1 MGPKP
6 EVIYVGDPMCSWCWG
21 IAPVIDGIAKR
32 SDVSVRVVVGGLRPG
47 PAAQQL
53 DESLR
58 DLLLHHWDQVS
69 AKTGQPFNPAG
80 LDRDNW
86 VYDTELPARAV
97 VTMRHLAPQLALP
110 FFGRVQRAFYADAV
124 DVTDPDAYPP
134 LLDGFDVDKSEFMSG
149 LIADESRRAAW
160 DDFAEAR
167 ELGVAGFPTVLLQ
180 FNGGIQVLSRGYAG
194 ADYFDSALAHWVGG
208 TQPAAADGACALDAP
223 C

>member
-69 AKTGQPFNPAG
+69 AKTGQPLNPAG

-86 VYDTELPARAV
+86 VYDTELPARA
-97 VTMRHLAPQLALP
+97 
-110 FFGRVQRAFYADAV
+110 
-124 DVTDPDAYPP
+124 
-134 LLDGFDVDKSEFMSG
+134 
-149 LIADESRRAAW
+149 
-160 DDFAEAR
+160 
-167 ELGVAGFPTVLLQ
+167 
-180 FNGGIQVLSRGYAG
+180 
-194 ADYFDSALAHWVGG
+194 
-208 TQPAAADGACALDAP
+208 
-223 C
+223 